1 MYYNMS
7 MKATVQARL
16 DADSRKTL
24 DLLVSRLGWTPSR
37 VVREG
42 LRLLA
47 ATQPLGTRRGLV
59 RRIAGLGKFASGV
72 RDLGSNPR
80 HLKGFGG

>member
-1 MYYNMS
+1 LYYNAD

-24 DLLVSRLGWTPSR
+24 NLLVSRLGWTPSR

-47 ATQPLGTRRGLV
+47 ATHPAGARP
-59 RRIAGLGKFASGV
+59 RIAGMGKFASEV
-72 RDLGSNPR
+72 RDLGSNPE
-80 HLKGFGG
+80 HLKGFGR

>member
-1 MYYNMS
+1 

-47 ATQPLGTRRGLV
+47 ATQPAARRSAA
-59 RRIAGLGKFASGV
+59 RRIAGMGKFASGV
-72 RDLGSNPR
+72 HDLGSNPR
-80 HLKGFGG
+80 HLKGFGR